1 MEEVK
6 KFEVGQCYYTRAIG
20 DHNLIYAYKVTK
32 RTAKTVILQD
42 DTGKDIG
49 RRKIT
54 IYRGCETVSPA
65 GSHSMS
71 PMIDADDIL
80 PGEGTLRERVEAIYK
95 KDREKN
101 DAEQHRLMMRQR
113 MKMMFNALR
122 RDREE

>member
-42 DTGKDIG
+42 DRGKDIG
-49 RRKIT
+49 RRRIT
-54 IYRGCETVSPA
+54 IIQGRETVSPE
-65 GSHSMS
+65 GNYSMS

-80 PGEGTLRERVEAIYK
+80 PGEGTLRERVEAIYR
-95 KDREKN
+95 KDRREN
-101 DAEQHRLMMRQR
+101 EAEQRRLMIRQR
-113 MKMMFNALR
+113 MKMMFNMLQCGK
-122 RDREE
+122 E